1 MASPKPKNP
10 ALYARVKAEAKRK
23 FKVYPSAYANA
34 WLVRTYKKAW
44 WKILMAYRGGLRK
57 WFAEDWRDVKTGKKC
72 GRSGKKDKGRPYPA
86 CRPKRVAGRISKA
99 EARKKLDQNELNG
112 Q

>member
-1 MASPKPKNP
+1 
-10 ALYARVKAEAKRK
+10 
-23 FKVYPSAYANA
+23 
-34 WLVRTYKKAW
+34 
-44 WKILMAYRGGLRK
+44 MAYRGGLRK

-99 EARKKLDQNELNG
+99 EARKKTGPKRVKWSVTASGRKRKSWLKHLHGKEKKANPKLG
-112 Q
+112 V